1 MAPIKFEEQIKEKL
15 EGRQI
20 EPSSKLWGQ
29 LSDRLDNQ
37 NKSSNNKR
45 WIWWLGM
52 AATILIL
59 LSISFNYFGSET
71 VPNHTPAIV
80 NEQPKVENSII
91 NSEPEVFPN
100 EALAQEDV
108 EDFQRSKI
116 TEKPRVNVSTKDLE
130 VITIVPSTKE
140 AIAHN
145 DSNQQIVTTNAVQ
158 QDLAP
163 LELDKKQIDNAVADI
178 LKFEANSS
186 KEVTDAQIDSL
197 LKSAQRELFK
207 NRIFNENSNVV
218 NADALLQ
225 DVEEDLG
232 QSFRTKVYE
241 ALKDNYE
248 KVKTAVANRN
258 N

>member
-15 EGRQI
+15 EGRHIQ
-20 EPSSKLWGQ
+20 PSSDLWDA
-29 LSDRLDNQ
+29 LSNRLDDQ
-37 NKSSNNKR
+37 TKSNNKR

-52 AATILIL
+52 AASIVIL
-59 LSISFNYFGSET
+59 LTISFNYFGPES
-71 VPNHTPAIV
+71 VPNHTPVIV
-80 NEQPKVENSII
+80 NEQPKLEGPII
-91 NSEPEVFPN
+91 NSEPEVVPN
-100 EALAQEDV
+100 EALAQEDI
-108 EDFQRSKI
+108 EDFQRSKV
-116 TEKPRVNVSTKDLE
+116 TEKSKVNVSTKDLE
-130 VITIVPSTKE
+130 VITTVPKSKE
-140 AIAHN
+140 AIAQN
-145 DSNQQIVTTNAVQ
+145 DSNQERMTTNAVS
-158 QDLAP
+158 QDLTP
-163 LELDKKQIDNAVADI
+163 LELDKKQIDKAVADI

-186 KEVTDAQIDSL
+186 VEVTDAQIDSL

-207 NRIFNENSNVV
+207 NRILSENSNVV